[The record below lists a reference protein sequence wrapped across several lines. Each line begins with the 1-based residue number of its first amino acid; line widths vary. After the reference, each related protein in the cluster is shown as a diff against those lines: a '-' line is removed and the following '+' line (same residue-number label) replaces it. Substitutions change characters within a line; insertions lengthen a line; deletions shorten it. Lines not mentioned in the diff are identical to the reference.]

1 MKKLKT
7 SYELAMAGVNLP
19 QGKTINIDF
28 DGTCVSHEFP
38 EIGRDIGAV
47 PVLRELVE
55 AGHKLI
61 LFTMRSDGPKG
72 DFLSQAVAW
81 FEANEIPLYGI
92 NTNPTQD
99 AWTSSPKSYADY
111 LIDDSS
117 LGCPLRLDSKVSR
130 RPFVDWGEMRHL
142 LLYADLL
149 DDGFAPL
156 PW

>member
-55 AGHKLI
+55 TG
-61 LFTMRSDGPKG
+61 T
-72 DFLSQAVAW
+72 
-81 FEANEIPLYGI
+81 FENCKEKVWEGKPNE
-92 NTNPTQD
+92 
-99 AWTSSPKSYADY
+99 
-111 LIDDSS
+111 
-117 LGCPLRLDSKVSR
+117 
-130 RPFVDWGEMRHL
+130 
-142 LLYADLL
+142 
-149 DDGFAPL
+149 
-156 PW
+156 